1 MVATF
6 LICVAYALAGTLY
19 APRVDSLV
27 AFAFIGC
34 SSAPLLL
41 AARKSLGLPKVLHPT
56 PGALFFSALI
66 TAGMANLAWIAL
78 GLERSPLE
86 LLSPEGFLL
95 TAAAATAKRYQDEGA
110 SGNPI
115 LLALSLFLVYR
126 VGGASNRLRVWQQAV
141 AFLPLLLYTALS
153 TEKWPMFLS
162 GAFYI
167 AGLFAA
173 FNERQALR
181 RMATVVALFVFIGTV
196 VAGVAMFL
204 RGFDGDVL
212 ELPAQLL
219 HYVLAPFPAFGSWL
233 LSSASDQCCS
243 GGTYTFIG
251 LANPVG
257 MVRREAGVFPENFS
271 IYGQETNIYSAWR
284 YLVQDFSI
292 VGPVLINT
300 GAALLYLKCLER
312 SYFAAARAL
321 TNMLIL
327 SAVMSLNVTP
337 FVHNSVALAATL
349 ALAYSALC
357 GMSRRSRTLHRLY
370 EQTRIA
376 SL

>member
-6 LICVAYALAGTLY
+6 LICVSYALAGILY
-19 APRVDSLV
+19 APGVDSLV

-41 AARKSLGLPKVLHPT
+41 AARRSLSLAKVPHPA
-56 PGALFFSALI
+56 PESLFFFSLM
-66 TAGMANLAWIAL
+66 TAGMVNLAWIAV
-78 GLERSPLE
+78 GLDRSPLE

-95 TAAAATAKRYQDEGA
+95 TAAEATAKRYQDEGS
-110 SGNPI
+110 SGNPV
-115 LLALSLFLVYR
+115 LLSFSLLLVYR
-126 VGGASNRLRVWQQAV
+126 VGGASDRLRVWQQAG

-181 RMATVVALFVFIGTV
+181 RMVTVVAMFLVTGTV
-196 VAGVAMFL
+196 VAGLAMFL

-219 HYVLAPFPAFGSWL
+219 HYVLSPFPAFGSWL
-233 LSSASDQCCS
+233 LSRAPEQCCS

-251 LANPVG
+251 LANQLG
-257 MVRREAGVFPENFS
+257 LVRREAGVFSENFS
-271 IYGQETNIYSAWR
+271 IYGGETNIYSAWR

-300 GAALLYLKCLER
+300 GAAVLYLKCLECR
-312 SYFAAARAL
+312 YFSAARAL
-321 TNMLIL
+321 KNLLVL

-337 FVHNSVALAATL
+337 FVHNSVALATML
-349 ALAYSALC
+349 ALAYSAMC
-357 GMSRRSRTLHRLY
+357 GRTKQSRTPHRFH

-376 SL
+376 RL